1 MLQCVEH
8 APLKVVVSIMIRYCE
23 NCPAPCSALRHQ
35 SINMVHTV
43 CCQWLATDA
52 VISNC
57 KRSLHRRKYRGSK
70 SARKASVKKLFWT
83 FPGAGNGFYNIFERN
98 EGAISVQFQP
108 TKSCVTSP
116 TDVRSWLLYAQNGTS
131 KNLPIQN
138 SGDYVAR
145 STSSVLLNAASK
157 ANYLFLESD

>member
-52 VISNC
+52 AISNC
-57 KRSLHRRKYRGSK
+57 KRSFHSEGSIVAQK
-70 SARKASVKKLFWT
+70 VHEKRVWR
-83 FPGAGNGFYNIFERN
+83 NCFEHFQVP
-98 EGAISVQFQP
+98 ETGSTISLKEMKV
-108 TKSCVTSP
+108 
-116 TDVRSWLLYAQNGTS
+116 
-131 KNLPIQN
+131 I
-138 SGDYVAR
+138 
-145 STSSVLLNAASK
+145 
-157 ANYLFLESD
+157 